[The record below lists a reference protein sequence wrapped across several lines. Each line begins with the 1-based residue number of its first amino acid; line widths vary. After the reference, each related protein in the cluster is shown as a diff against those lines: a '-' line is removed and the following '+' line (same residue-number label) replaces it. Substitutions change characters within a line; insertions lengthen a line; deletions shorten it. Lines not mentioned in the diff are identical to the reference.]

1 MRPVVMVI
9 GPAAGLVPSV
19 AGAKTMID
27 PFTALAAISTA
38 VKLVKTAA
46 KTVQDVESLGPV
58 LSKFFSAKA
67 DAITVIQQSKAGK
80 FSGSAM
86 GQAIEL
92 ELAIEQARAFEEE
105 VKMLF
110 FQSNKMD
117 VWAKIIA
124 RAATMN
130 RDQAHQ
136 ARKEREAKARRDKEI
151 DEAVTMALLVLT
163 VVVVL
168 GAVGWFVWEALE
180 QCAGKCAI
188 NN

>member
-1 MRPVVMVI
+1 
-9 GPAAGLVPSV
+9 
-19 AGAKTMID
+19 MID
-27 PFTALAAISTA
+27 PFTALAAIQTA

-58 LSKFFSAKA
+58 LGKFFSAKS
-67 DAITVIQQSKAGK
+67 DAITVISQSKQGK

-124 RAATMN
+124 RAASMN
-130 RDQAHQ
+130 KDAAHA
-136 ARKEREAKARRDKEI
+136 ARKEREAKQRREKEI
-151 DEAVTMALLVLT
+151 DEAVTLFLIILVTLS
-163 VVVVL
+163 VL
-168 GAVGWFVWEALE
+168 GITGWFVYEALQ
-180 QCAGKCAI
+180 QCAGTCAI
-188 NN
+188 NR

>member
-1 MRPVVMVI
+1 
-9 GPAAGLVPSV
+9 
-19 AGAKTMID
+19 MID
-27 PFTALAAISTA
+27 PFTALAAIQTA

-58 LSKFFSAKA
+58 LGKFFSAKA
-67 DAITVIQQSKAGK
+67 DAVTVISQSKQGK

-105 VKMLF
+105 IKMLF

-117 VWAKIIA
+117 VWQKVVA
-124 RAATMN
+124 RAASM
-130 RDQAHQ
+130 DKEAAHN
-136 ARKEREAKARRDKEI
+136 ARREKEAKARHDKEV
-151 DEAVTMALLVLT
+151 DEAITLALLILV

-168 GAVGWFVWEALE
+168 GATGWFVYEALQ
-180 QCAGKCAI
+180 QCAGNCAI
-188 NN
+188 NK